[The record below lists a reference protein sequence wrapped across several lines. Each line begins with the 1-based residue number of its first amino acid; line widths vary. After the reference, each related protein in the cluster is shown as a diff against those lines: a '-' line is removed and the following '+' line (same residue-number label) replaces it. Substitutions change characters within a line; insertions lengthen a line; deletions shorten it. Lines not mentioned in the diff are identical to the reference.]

1 MILPKDLKQAIKV
14 FVKYG
19 GNEESL
25 NNFVTKLVTREL
37 TKDKK
42 VSKPLKPRTPLAG
55 QREPIVNKNIESSGD
70 VSFPSTNVDYTY
82 PTLPE
87 LKRRENNRD
96 GEPTEMQKELSAIA
110 QDEMNDDTHKV
121 LLHLIH
127 GGKYKIW
134 LTCKQ
139 LTQLTLH
146 TTEHESQ
153 TRVRSEIYK
162 ASNRGLVVQTKKD
175 SKERKNVIH
184 YALTDEGMSY
194 MNKKT
199 IGGTDERTN

>member
-42 VSKPLKPRTPLAG
+42 VSKPSKPKPTMV
-55 QREPIVNKNIESSGD
+55 ENNIESSGD
-70 VSFPSTNVDYTY
+70 VSFPTTTVDYTY
-82 PTLPE
+82 PNLPE
-87 LKRRENNRD
+87 LNRRENNRN

-110 QDEMNDDTHKV
+110 QDEMNNDTHKI
-121 LLHLIH
+121 LLHLVH
-127 GGKYKIW
+127 GGKYRIW

-162 ASNRGLVVQTKKD
+162 ASNKGLVVQTKKN

-194 MNKKT
+194 MNKQT
-199 IGGTDERTN
+199 IGVQ

>member
-1 MILPKDLKQAIKV
+1 
-14 FVKYG
+14 YG